1 MEQLL
6 VFRQRSHDRVFA
18 KTMLKIESKQAEE
31 GGLTSASAAGSQS
44 LSSDIDANLK
54 GTSTEDAVAVFNEI
68 FSKDAAQPSVTRLRV
83 GLSHRR

>member
-31 GGLTSASAAGSQS
+31 GGLTSASAAGSR
-44 LSSDIDANLK
+44 
-54 GTSTEDAVAVFNEI
+54 VFN
-68 FSKDAAQPSVTRLRV
+68 V
-83 GLSHRR
+83 GWIDDVDTAIG